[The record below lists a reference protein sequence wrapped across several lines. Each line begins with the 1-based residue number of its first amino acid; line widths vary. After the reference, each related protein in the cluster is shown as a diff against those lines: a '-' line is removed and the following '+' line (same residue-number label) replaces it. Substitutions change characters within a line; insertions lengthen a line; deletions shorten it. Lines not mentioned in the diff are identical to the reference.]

1 MLRLVN
7 SNINNNNNNNN
18 NKNID
23 NNNISNN
30 NKIDNNN
37 NNNNNN
43 NNVIYYIPSLEWED
57 ANCQHKP
64 KIYSEKS
71 RKSKNCH
78 KIRKFVSLSLKIPFI
93 QIEIFYQKVAELLH
107 ILIKPFMGSYFIF

>member
-7 SNINNNNNNNN
+7 SNINNNNN

-23 NNNISNN
+23 NNNISND
-30 NKIDNNN
+30 NKID
-37 NNNNNN
+37 NNNN

-93 QIEIFYQKVAELLH
+93 QIGIFYQKVAELLH

>member
-7 SNINNNNNNNN
+7 SNINNNNNNN

-23 NNNISNN
+23 NNNISND
-30 NKIDNNN
+30 NKID
-37 NNNNNN
+37 NNNN

-93 QIEIFYQKVAELLH
+93 QIGIFYQKVAELLH

>member
-7 SNINNNNNNNN
+7 SNINNNNN

-23 NNNISNN
+23 NNNISND

-37 NNNNNN
+37 NNDN

-71 RKSKNCH
+71 RKSKTCH
-78 KIRKFVSLSLKIPFI
+78 KIRKFVFLSLKIPFI
-93 QIEIFYQKVAELLH
+93 QIGIFYQKVAELLH

>member
-7 SNINNNNNNNN
+7 SNINNNNNND

-23 NNNISNN
+23 NNNISND
-30 NKIDNNN
+30 NKID

-78 KIRKFVSLSLKIPFI
+78 KMRKFISLSLKLPFI
-93 QIEIFYQKVAELLH
+93 QIGIFYQKVAELLH

>member
-7 SNINNNNNNNN
+7 SNIINNNN

-30 NKIDNNN
+30 NKID
-37 NNNNNN
+37 NNN

-71 RKSKNCH
+71 RKSKNCL

-93 QIEIFYQKVAELLH
+93 QIGIFYQKVAELLH

>member
-7 SNINNNNNNNN
+7 SNINNNNNN

-23 NNNISNN
+23 NNNISND
-30 NKIDNNN
+30 NKID
-37 NNNNNN
+37 NNNN
-43 NNVIYYIPSLEWED
+43 NNVIYYIPSLESED

-93 QIEIFYQKVAELLH
+93 QIGIFYQKVAELLH